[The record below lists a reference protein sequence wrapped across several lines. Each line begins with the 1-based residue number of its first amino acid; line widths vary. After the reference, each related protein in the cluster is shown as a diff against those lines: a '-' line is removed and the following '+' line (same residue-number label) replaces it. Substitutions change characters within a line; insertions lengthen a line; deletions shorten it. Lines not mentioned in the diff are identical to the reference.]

1 MATASRRAKHTF
13 ESLQLAPQRAAPSLG
28 ADAKEPDMNASTTN
42 LPKHQLRFRSLFDEG
57 RGYAF
62 PCDAEGHV
70 DLDTL
75 SERAR
80 TNYLYARVCI
90 GRAYGWPTVETLQ

>member
-1 MATASRRAKHTF
+1 MN
-13 ESLQLAPQRAAPSLG
+13 PSLVTP
-28 ADAKEPDMNASTTN
+28 AAFE
-42 LPKHQLRFRSLFDEG
+42 LRFCSLFKEG

-62 PCDAEGHV
+62 PCDAKGNV

-80 TNYLYARVCI
+80 NNYLFARSVI
-90 GRAYGWPTVETLQ
+90 GREMSVPAVQPSEMH

>member
-1 MATASRRAKHTF
+1 
-13 ESLQLAPQRAAPSLG
+13 
-28 ADAKEPDMNASTTN
+28 MNASTT
-42 LPKHQLRFRSLFDEG
+42 LPPKHQLRFRSLCDEG

-70 DLDTL
+70 DLDAL

-80 TNYLYARVCI
+80 SNYLYARVCM
-90 GRAYGWPTVETLQ
+90 GRAYGWPTVEAPQ